1 MLTPVHTAYCIYS
14 YIIEYEWTSAA
25 LCLGLT
31 IYFLSWFYRDYQ
43 GCQLVEEGYGFMK
56 IVVHVP
62 YYIGLCMSSKL
73 EFSLGIK
80 LKKIESSII

>member
-1 MLTPVHTAYCIYS
+1 
-14 YIIEYEWTSAA
+14 
-25 LCLGLT
+25 
-31 IYFLSWFYRDYQ
+31 
-43 GCQLVEEGYGFMK
+43 MK

-80 LKKIESSII
+80 LKKIESSIIQKNEQDKLTNCLQKMYGFISLFCMYLAYKITNKIKYMKF